1 MTRLEE
7 LKKSLFVGKIMY
19 RYEIRKKLL
28 KIVVLLNCVLFFFSV
43 MNNMPSMV
51 LYILNMYYLYNYL
64 TKEYPEEGF
73 KIKDRFKGMD
83 K

>member
-1 MTRLEE
+1 MSRLEE
-7 LKKSLFVGKIMY
+7 LKKSLFVGTIMY
-19 RYEIRKKLL
+19 RKEIRKKIL
-28 KIVVLLNCVLFFFSV
+28 KVIVLLNCVLFFYAVF
-43 MNNMPSMV
+43 NNMPSMV